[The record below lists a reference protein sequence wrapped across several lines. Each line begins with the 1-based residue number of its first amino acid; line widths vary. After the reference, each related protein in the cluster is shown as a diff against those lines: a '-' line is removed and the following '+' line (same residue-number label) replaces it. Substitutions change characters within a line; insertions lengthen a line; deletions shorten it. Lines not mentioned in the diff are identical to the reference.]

1 MKIRVSINRA
11 VWVVFSLGALAG
23 SFGYYM
29 WVRKFTHS
37 KPRIAVLTKDSPF
50 FNQVCNGIEASAADY
65 FKNGC
70 EIRYF
75 YGKGT
80 DKVIYQT
87 MVEEA
92 FMSKPDLIVPVGV
105 SFAQLCVAAACK
117 RCTAIPVVFAG
128 PGEPVEQGLVS
139 SLGARQEAITGISL
153 TPVDYFEPAR
163 LLLAAKPT
171 VKNILIPYF
180 HAASAGIL
188 EGVSIKLKDFFSQ
201 QGVFA
206 IPLPLR
212 DINEAKELIAPFMSR
227 VDTIMCLTG
236 DTIAEANDV
245 LVKLCNQHSVTL
257 FAKDIECVRDGA
269 ALGYGVE
276 ASLIGRKVM
285 QLADS
290 VLNKKIYPGS
300 IPIQFVD
307 GDRMLVLNREAAA
320 LQRITITPELL
331 ALAREVF

>member
-75 YGKGT
+75 YVKGM
-80 DKVIYQT
+80 DKIIYQT
-87 MVEEA
+87 MAEEA

-105 SFAQLCVAAACK
+105 TFSQACVSISRRRRAAV
-117 RCTAIPVVFAG
+117 PVIFAG

-139 SLGARQEAITGISL
+139 SLGVRPEAVTGVSL
-153 TPVDYFEPAR
+153 APVDYLEPAR

-171 VKNILIPYF
+171 AKNILIPYF
-180 HAASAGIL
+180 HTASAGIL
-188 EGVSIKLKDFFSQ
+188 EAVSNKLKDYFNEH
-201 QGVFA
+201 GVFA

-212 DINEAKELIAPFMSR
+212 DISEAKERIIPFMDR
-227 VDTIMCLTG
+227 VDTVMCLAG
-236 DTIAEANDV
+236 DAIADVNDV
-245 LVKLCNQHSVTL
+245 LVKLCSQYGVTL
-257 FAKDIECVRDGA
+257 FAKDVECVRGGA

-276 ASLIGRKVM
+276 ASLIGKKVM

-290 VLNKKIYPGS
+290 ILRQKIHAGIIPVQSHVGS
-300 IPIQFVD
+300 
-307 GDRMLVLNREAAA
+307 
-320 LQRITITPELL
+320 
-331 ALAREVF
+331 